1 MKERTKEEI
10 VKMIK
15 QIVWPRA
22 GLDPAKIIRIQPQS
36 NGRFSNNWR
45 SHGMAVVVST
55 KDMPDI
61 ILPGVM
67 IDDALEGGDYIPLI
81 EQARVQAKAR

>member
-1 MKERTKEEI
+1 MIERTEEEI
-10 VKMIK
+10 VKVIK
-15 QIVWPRA
+15 QIVWSRA

-36 NGRFSNNWR
+36 NGKFNNNWH
-45 SHGMAVVVST
+45 SHGMAVVVSM

-61 ILPGVM
+61 ILPGMM

-81 EQARVQAKAR
+81 EEARVQAKAR